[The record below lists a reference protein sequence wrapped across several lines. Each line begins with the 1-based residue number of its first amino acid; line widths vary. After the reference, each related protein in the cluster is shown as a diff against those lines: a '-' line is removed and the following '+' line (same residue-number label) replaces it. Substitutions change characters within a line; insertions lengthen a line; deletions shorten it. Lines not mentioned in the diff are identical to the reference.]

1 MRTEFRTSR
10 MEKSGA
16 ERMFFSRSIAF
27 DEDGHVDVVSSAG
40 ASDVFPNAE
49 SRFVEKL
56 KGGDPDA
63 FDLLV
68 NRHAAEVYG
77 LLFRL
82 TENAEEACDLTQDTF
97 LSALTGI
104 QAFRGEAGLKT
115 WLFRIAINHSRNRF
129 RWWKRRKRDV
139 TVSLD
144 AAIGDGD
151 TTLNETL
158 SDRGRN
164 PEDGAIAN
172 ERERAV
178 LAAVR
183 ELPDVFREAIVL
195 CDLEGLSYEEISAT
209 LGVNIGTVKSRIAR
223 GREDLRKR
231 LKDF

>member
-1 MRTEFRTSR
+1 MMKLRTSR
-10 MEKSGA
+10 MEKGGA

-27 DEDGHVDVVSSAG
+27 DEEGHVDVVSAADG
-40 ASDVFPNAE
+40 TDVFPSAE
-49 SRFVEKL
+49 ARFIEKL
-56 KGGDPDA
+56 KAGNADA
-63 FDLLV
+63 FDALV
-68 NRHAAEVYG
+68 GRHAADVYA

-82 TENAEEACDLTQDTF
+82 TENAEEACDLTQETF

-104 QAFRGEAGLKT
+104 KGFRGEAGLRT

-144 AAIGDGD
+144 ATIGDGAAS
-151 TTLNETL
+151 LHETL
-158 SDRGRN
+158 PDKGRN

-178 LAAVR
+178 LGALR
-183 ELPDVFREAIVL
+183 EMPDVFREAIVL
-195 CDLEGLSYEEISAT
+195 CDLEGLSYEEISAA